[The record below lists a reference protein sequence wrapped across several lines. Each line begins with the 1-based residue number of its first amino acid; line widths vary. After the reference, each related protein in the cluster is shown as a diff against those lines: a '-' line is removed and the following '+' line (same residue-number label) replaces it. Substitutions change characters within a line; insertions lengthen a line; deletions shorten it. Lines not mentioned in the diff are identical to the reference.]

1 MNTADPIR
9 DRQQTR
15 EIKEELR
22 ATNSRDYLLFIMGIN
37 LALRVSKQTNM
48 SKSVSGRSER
58 EG

>member
-22 ATNSRDYLLFIMGIN
+22 TTNSRDYLLFIMGIN